1 MDNAITLINSV
12 ATDIQKLAP
21 AVAGIALII
30 IGLIWMFAKDPQK
43 KESAQSWM
51 VNVFIGFAIVYL
63 AASLVTWMTEKTV
76 FS

>member
-1 MDNAITLINSV
+1 MDNAITLINSI